1 MAFSKEYE
9 KMSDKDRECLGRV
22 INSLLAHTF
31 ILKQDFSA
39 ENVRFNDDY
48 YFASANIDLIN
59 EYLSVI
65 GCRADNNTFYGII
78 SLSLFPDSSRA
89 HFDKFTTQM
98 IYTLRLIYEERRDS
112 LDSAFIAITT
122 GELITKM
129 IETDLIDKKPSNK
142 DLVLALRKIRDANVI
157 AKGKGSFDNENTK
170 IMILPSIL
178 LILSETKLKETFE
191 KLRKDTTDGEEA
203 EYNEET

>member
-1 MAFSKEYE
+1 MAFSDEYE
-9 KMSDKDRECLGRV
+9 KMNDREKECFGRV
-22 INSLLAHTF
+22 INNLLGHTF

-39 ENVRFNDDY
+39 ESIKFNDDY

-59 EYLSVI
+59 EYLNVI

-78 SLSLFPDSSRA
+78 SLSQFPDFART

-98 IYTLRLIYEERRDS
+98 IYTLRLIYEERRDALNS
-112 LDSAFIAITT
+112 SFVALTI

-129 IETDLIDKKPSNK
+129 LETDLIDKKPSNK
-142 DLVLALRKIRDANVI
+142 DIVLALRKIRDANVI
-157 AKGKGSFDNENTK
+157 AKGKGNLDAENTK

-178 LILSETKLKETFE
+178 LLLSETKLKETFD
-191 KLRKDTTDGEEA
+191 KLRKDTDKEGA